1 MKALVGA
8 FNQEKALVE
17 AFSVITNLRM
27 DLRFKLYYLLRAN
40 VVTTK
45 TNFVYV
51 PETTLDALVA
61 SWQLIVGI
69 VTGAVV
75 FIIILVV
82 ACKCNL
88 FNRVRVYK
96 QDEEPMMVEN
106 SESGEMEVVQM
117 RK

>member
-1 MKALVGA
+1 M
-8 FNQEKALVE
+8 
-17 AFSVITNLRM
+17 ITNLRM
-27 DLRFKLYYLLRAN
+27 DLRFKLYYFLRAN

-96 QDEEPMMVEN
+96 QDEEPKMVEN
-106 SESGEMEVVQM
+106 SESGEMETVQM

>member
-1 MKALVGA
+1 MY
-8 FNQEKALVE
+8 Q
-17 AFSVITNLRM
+17 M
-27 DLRFKLYYLLRAN
+27 DVHFKLYYLLRAN

-96 QDEEPMMVEN
+96 GEEEQKLTG
-106 SESGEMEVVQM
+106 GEGGGGDGGDAAGGNTYVKTASMEVDGEEIEL
-117 RK
+117 RR

>member
-1 MKALVGA
+1 MKP
-8 FNQEKALVE
+8 
-17 AFSVITNLRM
+17 
-27 DLRFKLYYLLRAN
+27 RAN

-45 TNFVYV
+45 TNFVYN
-51 PETTLDALVA
+51 PSSTLAAILNK
-61 SWQLIVGI
+61 WELIVAIGI
-69 VTGAVV
+69 GVVV

-106 SESGEMEVVQM
+106 SESGEMETVQM

>member
-1 MKALVGA
+1 M
-8 FNQEKALVE
+8 
-17 AFSVITNLRM
+17 ITNLRM
-27 DLRFKLYYLLRAN
+27 DFRFKLYYLLRAN

-96 QDEEPMMVEN
+96 GEEEQKLTG
-106 SESGEMEVVQM
+106 GEGDGGGGDPAVGNTYVKTASMEVDGEEIEL
-117 RK
+117 RR

>member
-1 MKALVGA
+1 MKP
-8 FNQEKALVE
+8 
-17 AFSVITNLRM
+17 
-27 DLRFKLYYLLRAN
+27 RAN

-45 TNFVYV
+45 TNFVYK
-51 PETTLDALVA
+51 PSSTLAAILNK
-61 SWQLIVGI
+61 WELIVAVGI
-69 VTGAVV
+69 GVVV

-96 QDEEPMMVEN
+96 QDEKTMMVEK
-106 SESGEMEVVQM
+106 SESGEMETVQM

>member
-1 MKALVGA
+1 MY
-8 FNQEKALVE
+8 Q
-17 AFSVITNLRM
+17 M
-27 DLRFKLYYLLRAN
+27 DVHFKLYYLLRAN

-45 TNFVYV
+45 TNFVYA

-88 FNRVRVYK
+88 FNRVRVL
-96 QDEEPMMVEN
+96 QGGGGAEADW
-106 SESGEMEVVQM
+106 G
-117 RK
+117 